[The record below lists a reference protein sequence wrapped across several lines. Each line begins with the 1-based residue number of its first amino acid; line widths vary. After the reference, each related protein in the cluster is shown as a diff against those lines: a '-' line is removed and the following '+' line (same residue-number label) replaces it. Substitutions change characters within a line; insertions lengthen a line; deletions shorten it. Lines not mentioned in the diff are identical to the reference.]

1 MNLPARNLRVL
12 LSLMLA
18 ITVTSLF
25 TLRAY
30 AAGEVKAPASETSI
44 EALLMQDCTG
54 TLTVKGGNVTLNG
67 NATQTGATVTNGSV
81 IATGDNGSV
90 IIDLGALGRIE
101 LGHHTTATIDGAGG
115 MFHVRTSCGGR
126 VEIENRAGQVNVTV
140 PKTESIAVGKDETYD
155 SPAEFTATGG
165 SSVKIECNSRKA
177 GGLLVGPGLVGILA
191 LIGVGAA
198 VAAGVTLSESESS
211 AVGRAPV
218 SGS

>member
-1 MNLPARNLRVL
+1 MNLPVKNLRVL

-18 ITVTSLF
+18 VTVTSLF

-30 AAGEVKAPASETSI
+30 AANEAKAPATQPTVET
-44 EALLMQDCTG
+44 LLMQDCTG
-54 TLTVKGGNVTLNG
+54 TLTVKGGKVTVNG
-67 NATQTGATVTNGSV
+67 NDAQTGATVTSGNV

-90 IIDLGALGRIE
+90 IIDLGALGRVE
-101 LGHHTTATIDGAGG
+101 LGHHTTVTIDCAGG
-115 MFHVRTSCGGR
+115 SIHGRTTCGGK

-140 PKTESIAVGKDETYD
+140 PKVETIEVGKEKTYD
-155 SPAEFTATGG
+155 DPAEFTAIAG
-165 SSVKIECNSRKA
+165 SSVKLECGRRKA

-198 VAAGVTLSESESS
+198 VAAGIAIGNGETSS
-211 AVGRAPV
+211 VGRPPV